1 VTTVTADGTLYQ
13 RYLKILSNSTFSWH
27 DFMTD
32 MNYRPDRYPNFTA
45 EELQIIRY
53 FTQGQKHSISSNNLK
68 LEYTETS
75 IRLSNN
81 SGKLLGI
88 AKQTKEWQR
97 KVLITNNSIYR
108 TIILQNLAELGF
120 IDLNRSSHPNFTE
133 HHYYNIPDGYKLN
146 YTEVIQLWRSWWNN
160 KRYEINV
167 TNLPIDISIF
177 VRGNWYQ
184 VQDLQPRQGNFI
196 LQTERGELTIPPED
210 YVVWIDRIESISSNL
225 PSQVGAADSAR
236 VSAQSIDNVELS
248 AQEEQEEQE
257 EEEVD
262 LESYLNTFTIEE
274 TGDIDRIEGIYNIS
288 ELLSNTNREEDIS
301 AISLPMLDATNSLP
315 SEPEIISTQTN
326 SIELGSGST
335 LSELPTTQSSLA
347 YSQAQQALKL
357 KAINALSRYLQQGDI
372 MVRTEVFR
380 NGQGQEINRKVTTIQ
395 RGCPRWVIDQ
405 IRQLS

>member
-1 VTTVTADGTLYQ
+1 
-13 RYLKILSNSTFSWH
+13 
-27 DFMTD
+27 MTD

-53 FTQGQKHSISSNNLK
+53 FAQGQKYSISSNNLK

-88 AKQTKEWQR
+88 AKQTNEWQR

-108 TIILQNLAELGF
+108 TIIIQNLAELGF

-160 KRYEINV
+160 KRYQINV
-167 TNLPIDISIF
+167 TNVPIDISIF

-196 LQTERGELTIPPED
+196 LQTARGELIIPPED

-225 PSQVGAADSAR
+225 PSQVAAADR
-236 VSAQSIDNVELS
+236 DRFSAQSSDNVELS
-248 AQEEQEEQE
+248 EQEEQE

-262 LESYLNTFTIEE
+262 LESYLNTFTTDE
-274 TGDIDRIEGIYNIS
+274 TGDIDRIEGIYNIN
-288 ELLSNTNREEDIS
+288 ELLSSTNREEDIS
-301 AISLPMLDATNSLP
+301 AISLPTLEAMNSLP
-315 SEPEIISTQTN
+315 SEPEIISTQTT
-326 SIELGSGST
+326 SIELGTGST
-335 LSELPTTQSSLA
+335 LSELPTAQSSLA

-372 MVRTEVFR
+372 VVRTEVFR

>member
-1 VTTVTADGTLYQ
+1 
-13 RYLKILSNSTFSWH
+13 
-27 DFMTD
+27 MTD
-32 MNYRPDRYPNFTA
+32 MNYRPDRSPNFTA

-53 FTQGQKHSISSNNLK
+53 FAQGQKHSISSNNLK

-88 AKQTKEWQR
+88 AKQTNEWQR

-108 TIILQNLAELGF
+108 TIIIQNLAELGF

-133 HHYYNIPDGYKLN
+133 HHYYNILDGYKLN
-146 YTEVIQLWRSWWNN
+146 YTEVIQLWRSWWNT
-160 KRYEINV
+160 KRYQLNV
-167 TNLPIDISIF
+167 TNVPIYISIF
-177 VRGNWYQ
+177 ARGNWYQ

-196 LQTERGELTIPPED
+196 LQTARGELIIPPED

-225 PSQVGAADSAR
+225 PSQVGATDSAR
-236 VSAQSIDNVELS
+236 FSAQSIDNVELS
-248 AQEEQEEQE
+248 EQEEQE

-274 TGDIDRIEGIYNIS
+274 PEDIDRIEGIYNIG
-288 ELLSNTNREEDIS
+288 ELLSSTNRAEETS
-301 AISLPMLDATNSLP
+301 TTSLPMLEATNSLP
-315 SEPEIISTQTN
+315 SEPEIISPQTTL
-326 SIELGSGST
+326 IDLGSGST
-335 LSELPTTQSSLA
+335 LSELPTAQSSLA

-372 MVRTEVFR
+372 VVRTEVFR
-380 NGQGQEINRKVTTIQ
+380 NGQGQELNRKVTTIQ
-395 RGCPRWVIDQ
+395 RGCPRWVIDK

>member
-1 VTTVTADGTLYQ
+1 
-13 RYLKILSNSTFSWH
+13 
-27 DFMTD
+27 MTD
-32 MNYRPDRYPNFTA
+32 MNYRPDRSPNFTA

-53 FTQGQKHSISSNNLK
+53 FAQGQKHSISSNNLK

-88 AKQTKEWQR
+88 TKQTNEWQR

-108 TIILQNLAELGF
+108 SIIIQSLAELGF

-133 HHYYNIPDGYKLN
+133 HHYYDIPDGYKLN

-167 TNLPIDISIF
+167 TNVPIDISIF
-177 VRGNWYQ
+177 ARGNWYQ

-196 LQTERGELTIPPED
+196 LQTARGELIIPPED

-225 PSQVGAADSAR
+225 SSQVGAADSAGF
-236 VSAQSIDNVELS
+236 SAQSIDNVELS
-248 AQEEQEEQE
+248 EQEEQE

-288 ELLSNTNREEDIS
+288 ELLSSTNREEDIS
-301 AISLPMLDATNSLP
+301 AISPPMLETTNSLP
-315 SEPEIISTQTN
+315 SEPEIIPTQTT

-335 LSELPTTQSSLA
+335 LSEPTIAQSSSLA

-372 MVRTEVFR
+372 VVRTEVFR

>member
-1 VTTVTADGTLYQ
+1 
-13 RYLKILSNSTFSWH
+13 
-27 DFMTD
+27 MTD

-53 FTQGQKHSISSNNLK
+53 FAQGQKHSISSNNLK

-88 AKQTKEWQR
+88 AKQTNEWQR

-108 TIILQNLAELGF
+108 KIIIQNLAELGF
-120 IDLNRSSHPNFTE
+120 VDLNRSSHPNFTE

-160 KRYEINV
+160 KRYQTNV
-167 TNLPIDISIF
+167 TNVPIDMSIF
-177 VRGNWYQ
+177 ARGNWYQ

-196 LQTERGELTIPPED
+196 LQTARGELIIPPED
-210 YVVWIDRIESISSNL
+210 YVVWIDRIESISLNL
-225 PSQVGAADSAR
+225 TSQVEAADSAR
-236 VSAQSIDNVELS
+236 FSAQSIDNVELS
-248 AQEEQEEQE
+248 AQEEQE

-274 TGDIDRIEGIYNIS
+274 PEDIDRIEGIYNIS
-288 ELLSNTNREEDIS
+288 ELLSSSTNREEDIS
-301 AISLPMLDATNSLP
+301 AMSLPMFEATNSLP
-315 SEPEIISTQTN
+315 SEPEIISTQTT
-326 SIELGSGST
+326 SIELGSGSI
-335 LSELPTTQSSLA
+335 LSELPTAQSSLA
-347 YSQAQQALKL
+347 DSQAQQALKL

-372 MVRTEVFR
+372 VVRTEVFR
-380 NGQGQEINRKVTTIQ
+380 NAQGQEINRKVTTIQ
-395 RGCPRWVIDQ
+395 RGCPRWAIDR